1 MAVTIRNNTKNGD
14 MWNEW
19 ATILNAAIFDS
30 EAQQNQYD
38 DILKA
43 IANVSTSS
51 RWGEKATTIGG
62 LGDYDVKTEGE
73 NASEDTF
80 VEGYSKFIQHYSF
93 AKTFLVSKEMVDDNQ
108 IEEAKAKA
116 VNLVQAYKRSQAKYL
131 TQALTTS
138 VGSTKTMTFGGQSN
152 IDISGA
158 DNKALF
164 ASDHPLKNSFSGS
177 DNVTQTNLFT
187 NALGNNATM
196 LNKLAN
202 IMRNFKDDRGEVM
215 GFTADTIIIPGNQPV
230 LEDTVKKIIGSDGEI
245 GTSNNDINTQRG
257 KWKLVVD
264 YLWTPASGS
273 PYIIM
278 SSEANK
284 ELLGTRFFNRTG
296 LDVENEVKIESRNL
310 VYNGFARW
318 SAGFTNWRHV
328 LMGGSSDASATTLN

>member
-30 EAQQNQYD
+30 DAQQNKYE

-43 IANVSTSS
+43 LANVSTSS

-80 VEGYSKFIQHYSF
+80 VEGYSKFIQHYTF

-108 IEEAKAKA
+108 IEEAKSKA
-116 VNLVQAYKRSQAKYL
+116 INLVQAYKRSQAKYL

-187 NALGNNATM
+187 NALGNNSAM
-196 LNKLAN
+196 LNRLAN
-202 IMRNFKDDRGEVM
+202 IMRNFKDDRGEVL
-215 GFTADTIIIPGNQPV
+215 GFEADTIVIPGNQPV
-230 LEDTVKKIIGSDGEI
+230 MEDTVKKIIGSDGEI

-257 KWKLVVD
+257 KWRLVVD

-328 LMGGSSDASATTLN
+328 LMGGSSDPSATTLS